1 MENARDGDGEGRR
14 GNKGPPTGPV
24 LLGFSFPDCT
34 ISQEDWTSGGAAW
47 DGKVGPNCRP
57 LLPCP
62 PPPPHH
68 RLCVPRISWSPRP
81 LRLGPAGLP

>member
-62 PPPPHH
+62 PPPP
-68 RLCVPRISWSPRP
+68 PP
-81 LRLGPAGLP
+81 PAVRAQD